1 MSVCP
6 FVGGIFD
13 RTLAADAGW
22 EPARVV
28 VDLSAA
34 QLNGPLRAFGAAPL
48 SSAAA
53 AAANPIPPGNLVSPS
68 LPNAMALSPLRV
80 FPAVPPAET
89 APESA
94 AALRSTVVSVAAVPP
109 APAPTR
115 CCNACDQTTNPNMT
129 KCHSQA
135 ATAKNN
141 SCCDPTTP
149 SQQRWHYAFDRNIVG
164 MAAISADAY
173 SLSCGAE
180 PNCTGSITLQCRTAR
195 KFKLRFVIFCA
206 FRVTY

>member
-1 MSVCP
+1 MSCSVSP

-13 RTLAADAGW
+13 LTLAADAGW

-28 VDLSAA
+28 DHEDLSAL
-34 QLNGPLRAFGAAPL
+34 QLDGPLRAF
-48 SSAAA
+48 
-53 AAANPIPPGNLVSPS
+53 
-68 LPNAMALSPLRV
+68 
-80 FPAVPPAET
+80 AVPPAET
-89 APESA
+89 APAAA
-94 AALRSTVVSVAAVPP
+94 AALRSTVVSVTAVPP

-115 CCNACDQTTNPNMT
+115 CCEACDQTTNPNMT
-129 KCHSQA
+129 ACHSPA
-135 ATAKNN
+135 ATAQNN

-149 SQQRWHYAFDRNIVG
+149 PQQRWHYAFDRNIVG